1 MSRLDALEKSNEQ
14 AMATFSDEVVAKLG
28 RLEQYVEKTVRT
40 HNDEMEKRLKE
51 EQGQIGSLRL
61 LLIILFVVNLA
72 MAAGI
77 FMIWSGSEPEEPAP
91 VEQLL
96 PDSTAVPDGGAT
108 DEAGGKKGKT
118 R

>member
-1 MSRLDALEKSNEQ
+1 
-14 AMATFSDEVVAKLG
+14 
-28 RLEQYVEKTVRT
+28 
-40 HNDEMEKRLKE
+40 
-51 EQGQIGSLRL
+51 
-61 LLIILFVVNLA
+61 
-72 MAAGI
+72 
-77 FMIWSGSEPEEPAP
+77 MIWSGSEPEEPAP